1 MLESTAM
8 PRTKR
13 KAAEV
18 ERVRERIL
26 EAAARAFS
34 SVGYEAATMVAIAKE
49 AGYTAPTLYSYFE
62 GKPDIFEGLI
72 TLTLN
77 EHRALFQKRMPAGL
91 SFDQKLEVLLQRQYD
106 LIDRRRDVVAFLI
119 SLQWP
124 PNSTPQYRGK
134 SARDAMA
141 EVVLRS
147 PAKWFARHTR
157 DTEFA
162 ELDPDLLASLL
173 SGCTSALV
181 DRWLRRGG
189 DEPVASLVP
198 LLKTAFLG
206 ALRALVESKDA

>member
-1 MLESTAM
+1 MLEVAFM

-18 ERVRERIL
+18 EQVRERIL

-72 TLTLN
+72 ALTLK

-91 SFDQKLEVLLQRQYD
+91 SFEQKLELLLQRQFE
-106 LIDRRRDVVAFLI
+106 LIDRRRDVVAFLL

-134 SARDAMA
+134 SARAAMA
-141 EVVLRS
+141 EVVLHS
-147 PAKWFARHTR
+147 PAKWFAKQTTN
-157 DTEFA
+157 TEFSG
-162 ELDPDLLASLL
+162 LDPDLLASLL
-173 SGCTSALV
+173 SGITSALV
-181 DRWLRRGG
+181 DRWLRRDS
-189 DEPVASLVP
+189 DEPAASLAP
-198 LLKTAFLG
+198 LVKTTFLG
-206 ALRALVESKDA
+206 ALRALVEPKDA